1 MWLKC
6 YEQKVVRNMAR
17 LYIDGDE
24 ARFTRRDL
32 CLVDMEFYDGRKEE
46 GLEPRRLFPLSGL
59 MKYISLLDCDGKE
72 HAIIRNVEHLMPE
85 SREVILQALN
95 EYYLIPKITAI
106 VDSSEKYG
114 ILKWVVDTDRGRQ
127 SLSIRNRFSDIK
139 VLYDGRVLIRD
150 TDDNRYEI
158 PDYRKLDKKSLVF
171 LNSEI

>member
-1 MWLKC
+1 MVK
-6 YEQKVVRNMAR
+6 KMAR

-24 ARFTRRDL
+24 ARFTRKDI
-32 CLVDMEFYDGRKEE
+32 CMVDMEFYDGRKVEN
-46 GLEPRRLFPLSGL
+46 LEPRRLFPLSGL
-59 MKYISLLDCDGKE
+59 TKYISLLDYDGKE
-72 HAIIRNVEHLMPE
+72 HGIIRNVDNLMPE

-114 ILKWVVDTDRGRQ
+114 ILKWMIDTDRGRQ
-127 SLSIRNRFSDIK
+127 KLSIRNRFSDIK

-158 PDYRKLDKKSLVF
+158 PDYRKLDKKSLAF